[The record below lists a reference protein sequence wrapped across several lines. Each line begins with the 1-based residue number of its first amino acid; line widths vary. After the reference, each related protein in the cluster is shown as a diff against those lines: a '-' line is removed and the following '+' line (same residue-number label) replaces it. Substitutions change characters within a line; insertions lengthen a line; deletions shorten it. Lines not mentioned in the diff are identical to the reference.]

1 MCIYIYLYI
10 HIIRNYQNN
19 AVRGQCHPSAS
30 RLCAFPNVLGLFLSI
45 KFDAWDLSPWPLMVV
60 ADFHSLRPEEW
71 LDFGKDSRRQRKQ
84 IHRVWRD
91 CVNDVKIP
99 EHTLP
104 SLKHLSV
111 YPIICHPK
119 STCAWPMERSNL
131 QMKGRSEQEFQM
143 TSILRSCK
151 LRILIR
157 LWWLV
162 VSHHNSELL
171 SCQAVY
177 WDLLGLRSCLAFGS
191 SKIPG
196 PGGSHQPTTD
206 GWLDIVDCLAFLKLN
221 PSMFRGFQRDL
232 SCCIHRICIT
242 GDFNIWVWV
251 NTY

>member
-1 MCIYIYLYI
+1 M
-10 HIIRNYQNN
+10 
-19 AVRGQCHPSAS
+19 S
-30 RLCAFPNVLGLFLSI
+30 
-45 KFDAWDLSPWPLMVV
+45 
-60 ADFHSLRPEEW
+60 SLRVQVWCLRLESLTIDGRSGLPQPATGGMMRNGW
-71 LDFGKDSRRQRKQ
+71 TSAKIHAPSQRKQ

-151 LRILIR
+151 LRMLIR

-177 WDLLGLRSCLAFGS
+177 WDLLGLRSYLAFGS

-196 PGGSHQPTTD
+196 PGGSHQPTTG

-232 SCCIHRICIT
+232 SWCIHRICIT